1 MVDKILKIE
10 DEKDRQHQ
18 TLETEIVTY
27 QNKFKDALAQEHVL
41 KNEIRVCALK
51 LLTEVLVISN

>member
-18 TLETEIVTY
+18 TLETEITTY
-27 QNKFKDALAQEHVL
+27 QNKFKDALAQEHVM

-51 LLTEVLVISN
+51 LTEVLVISN

>member
-18 TLETEIVTY
+18 TLETEITTY

-51 LLTEVLVISN
+51 LTEVLVISN

>member
-18 TLETEIVTY
+18 TLETEITTY

-51 LLTEVLVISN
+51 IT

>member
-18 TLETEIVTY
+18 TLETEIATY

-51 LLTEVLVISN
+51 LTEVLVISN